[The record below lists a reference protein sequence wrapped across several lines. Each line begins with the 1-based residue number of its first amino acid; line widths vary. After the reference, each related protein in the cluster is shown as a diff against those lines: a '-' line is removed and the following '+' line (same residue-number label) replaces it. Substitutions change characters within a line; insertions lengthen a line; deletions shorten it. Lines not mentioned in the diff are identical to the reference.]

1 MALKP
6 DRLLNPYADEMS
18 FFMNEAAEKGG
29 IVVMSTVG
37 SGAAMDQSEA
47 VVTYAANPSGKLPI
61 GVLQQDVVNKDL
73 SQYTLNK
80 YNGEVQI
87 NGKVWLNAQCTI
99 NTNMI
104 YPGLTIAAQDAAY
117 LGPSGLLQ
125 NVDVNTVATPLVGH
139 FLTSK
144 DADGYAKVR
153 VLLPQATPRI

>member
-6 DRLLNPYADEMS
+6 GRVVNPYADDIS
-18 FFMNEAAEKGG
+18 FFMNEVAEKGG
-29 IVVMSTVG
+29 VVVMSTVG
-37 SGAAMDQSEA
+37 SGDAMDQSEA
-47 VVTYAANPSGKLPI
+47 LVTYAANPSGKLPI
-61 GVLQQDVVNKDL
+61 GVLFQDMVNKDL
-73 SQYTLNK
+73 TQTHLNP

-87 NGKVWLNAQCTI
+87 GGKVWVNNQCTI

-125 NVDVNTVATPLVGH
+125 NVDVNTVATPIVGT
-139 FLTSK
+139 FLSSK

-153 VLLPQATPRI
+153 VSLPQATPRI